1 MLLKTFVQLFL
12 ATCSIDGFQ
21 ITSRSQITMTSP
33 KLDHHHANRMLK
45 TFASFGGVLL
55 ISGSLFSLPLP
66 SNAQIP
72 SMDEYN
78 TGSGTVLP
86 GRKRA
91 VGPVV
96 VAAIV
101 PDTFSVQRV
110 KESLSLIEKCLSS
123 DPAKWDEIS
132 RTIKTT
138 PKYSSKNLGFS
149 SSTELAS
156 NYQIDA
162 TQAKGVEAAREDFAF
177 NYGLLKDL
185 ALANREY
192 FFNKADLE
200 QTQLLKDSADLSSST
215 AVKEGKEI
223 FKDIST
229 SFANLESVLTP
240 Q

>member
-1 MLLKTFVQLFL
+1 MLLKTIVSLFF
-12 ATCSIDGFQ
+12 ATILINGFK
-21 ITSRSQITMTSP
+21 IATRSKIRMMNT
-33 KLDHHHANRMLK
+33 KLDHHHPNKILK
-45 TFASFGGVLL
+45 SLAGFGGMLL
-55 ISGSLFSLPLP
+55 ISGSLVTAPLP
-66 SNAQIP
+66 SYAQIP

-86 GRKRA
+86 GRKR
-91 VGPVV
+91 VTGPVV
-96 VAAIV
+96 VAATV
-101 PDTFSVQRV
+101 PDAFSVKRV
-110 KESLSLIEKCLSS
+110 KESLTLIDKCLSN
-123 DPAKWDEIS
+123 DPAKWDEIA

-138 PKYSSKNLGFS
+138 PKFSSKNLGFS
-149 SSTELAS
+149 SSAELAS

-177 NYGLLKDL
+177 NYGLLNDL

-223 FKDIST
+223 FKDIVA